1 MKEFT
6 GVVRNIDLAGRIGL
20 PKELRRTLGWEVG
33 DPLEIIGQDNGLVI
47 KAYKPD
53 PLAVTNEELRRRLKE
68 INQLTLS
75 YEARQLFNVHE
86 AFSRIRQITN
96 LSDLKDNCGP

>member
-1 MKEFT
+1 MKHVT
-6 GVVRNIDLAGRIGL
+6 GVVRNIDLAGRIVI

-33 DPLEIIGQDNGLVI
+33 DPIEIIGQENGLVI
-47 KAYKPD
+47 KAYNPD
-53 PLAVTNEELRRRLKE
+53 PLIITNEELRRRLNE
-68 INQLTLS
+68 INRLTHI

-96 LSDLKDNCGP
+96 LDEKEGK

>member
-1 MKEFT
+1 MKHVT
-6 GVVRNIDLAGRIGL
+6 GVVRNIDLAGRIVI

-33 DPLEIIGQDNGLVI
+33 DPIEIIGQENGLVI
-47 KAYKPD
+47 KAYHPD
-53 PLAVTNEELRRRLKE
+53 PLIITNEELRRRLNE
-68 INQLTLS
+68 INRLTHI

-96 LSDLKDNCGP
+96 LDEKEGK